1 MRNCGGLGF
10 CPGSWDLDA
19 SQMVEEMLLVEVAV
33 AASTQA
39 GEEKQ

>member
-19 SQMVEEMLLVEVAV
+19 SQMVEEVPLEEVAV
-33 AASTQA
+33 AASMQV
-39 GEEKQ
+39 GKEKQ